1 MSKPAGEPDLPFAAP
16 EVAAQVAHWLAYL
29 GDERRMSPK
38 TVESYARDVHQ
49 FLAFLAEYRGG
60 RITLATLIKLAP
72 QDVRAFMAARRAEAI
87 SGRSLM
93 RTLAGARSF
102 ARYLERNGKGRV
114 AALGAVRAPKIAKT
128 LPKPLAVVAAKQI
141 TDADLR
147 AGEERE
153 TWVLMRDAAVLALLY
168 GSGLRISEA
177 LGLTRGDVPE
187 PGKGDVI
194 TVTGK
199 GNKRR
204 MVPVLPRV
212 LELVADYVKAC
223 PYDLP
228 INGPL
233 FVGAKGRPLS
243 PRIVQLAMASLR
255 GALGLPDTATP
266 HALRHSF
273 ATHLLARGGDLRAIQ
288 ELLGHASLS
297 TTQVYTAVDAERL
310 LEVYRSAHP
319 RA

>member
-1 MSKPAGEPDLPFAAP
+1 MPFASA
-16 EVAAQVAHWLAYL
+16 EVAAEVMRWRAHLAS
-29 GDERRMSPK
+29 ERRMSPK
-38 TVESYARDVHQ
+38 TVESYARDVSQ
-49 FLAFLAEYRGG
+49 FLAFLAEHLGARV
-60 RITLATLIKLAP
+60 TVSALVKLTP
-72 QDVRAFMAARRAEAI
+72 QDVRAFMAARRAEGI

-93 RTLAGARSF
+93 RALAGARSF

-114 AALGAVRAPKIAKT
+114 AALGAVRAPKVAKT
-128 LPKPLAVVAAKQI
+128 LPKPLAVAAAKQV

-204 MVPVLPRV
+204 MVPVLRRV
-212 LELVADYVKAC
+212 TELWGAAAEGSGTPC
-223 PYDLP
+223 AA
-228 INGPL
+228 GPDQY
-233 FVGAKGRPLS
+233 
-243 PRIVQLAMASLR
+243 IVTASDQ
-255 GALGLPDTATP
+255 G
-266 HALRHSF
+266 
-273 ATHLLARGGDLRAIQ
+273 
-288 ELLGHASLS
+288 
-297 TTQVYTAVDAERL
+297 ER
-310 LEVYRSAHP
+310 S
-319 RA
+319 

>member
-1 MSKPAGEPDLPFAAP
+1 MQTDTDELQLPFAAP
-16 EVAAQVAHWLAYL
+16 EVAAQVAHWRAYL
-29 GDERRMSPK
+29 GAERRMSPK
-38 TVESYARDVHQ
+38 TVEAYGRDVEQ

-60 RITLATLIKLAP
+60 RIRLATLIKLAP
-72 QDVRAFMAARRAEAI
+72 QDVRAFMAARRAEGI

-93 RTLAGARSF
+93 RALAGARSF

-128 LPKPLAVVAAKQI
+128 LPKPLAVAAARQV

-177 LGLTRGDVPE
+177 LGLTRGEVPE

-204 MVPVLPRV
+204 MVPVLRRV
-212 LELVADYVKAC
+212 LELIADYVKAC

-228 INGPL
+228 ANSPL
-233 FVGAKGRPLS
+233 FIGAKGRPLS
-243 PRIVQLAMASLR
+243 PRIVHLAMASLR
-255 GALGLPDTATP
+255 GALGL
-266 HALRHSF
+266 
-273 ATHLLARGGDLRAIQ
+273 
-288 ELLGHASLS
+288 
-297 TTQVYTAVDAERL
+297 
-310 LEVYRSAHP
+310 RSEEHTS
-319 RA
+319 